1 MVKIMNKL
9 SAKILASVLTASMV
23 FAGCSN
29 AASSAAPAS
38 STAPAASSAA
48 PAASSSPAAPEQ
60 SDAPQEIT
68 VAIPSQIA
76 NLDTGLNSTTHIAQ
90 ILEQVSGGLFY
101 SDAHGA
107 LQNDLC
113 EDYTISPDGLT
124 YTFKIK
130 QGIEWSDGKPLT
142 AHDWVYGIKRTIGY
156 GPDNTFMSADMCRFI
171 KGAQDAHDNA
181 LDVAAMT
188 DVGVVALDDYTLES
202 TLEMVCPYFIKI
214 VGGNAYAPPES

>member
-48 PAASSSPAAPEQ
+48 PAASSSTAAPEQ
-60 SDAPQEIT
+60 STAPQEIT
-68 VAIPSQIA
+68 VAISSQIA

-130 QGIEWSDGKPLT
+130 QGIKWSDGKPLT
-142 AHDWVYGIKRTIGY
+142 AHDWVTVSSVPSVTAPTTPSCLLICADSSRALRTL
-156 GPDNTFMSADMCRFI
+156 T
-171 KGAQDAHDNA
+171 
-181 LDVAAMT
+181 T
-188 DVGVVALDDYTLES
+188 TLS
-202 TLEMVCPYFIKI
+202 TLQL
-214 VGGNAYAPPES
+214 